1 VSGPDAT
8 GSGVTDGVGLG
19 VGVGAATAE
28 HPASASRIREAVAA
42 TAAFV
47 RTGRT

>member
-19 VGVGAATAE
+19 VGVGAATE
-28 HPASASRIREAVAA
+28 HPARASRIREAVAT
-42 TAAFV
+42 TAAFE